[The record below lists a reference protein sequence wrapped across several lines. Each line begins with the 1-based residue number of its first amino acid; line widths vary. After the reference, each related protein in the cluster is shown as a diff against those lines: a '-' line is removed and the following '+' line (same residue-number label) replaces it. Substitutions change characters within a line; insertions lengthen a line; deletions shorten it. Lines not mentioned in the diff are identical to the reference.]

1 MKQYLFL
8 FSIAPVQSFI
18 AQARKTQDLYAGS
31 KILSELAKEGLKAAK
46 AKEMIFPNSTST
58 PSVPNRFLCL
68 IEHENPK
75 QLGID
80 VEKAV
85 QDYWKDEICEKVM
98 DYDQSQKRVNGIK
111 GIKQQIENHLDINW
125 AFIEIPSD
133 TEGGYAKAYEKIER
147 LLGAVKNA
155 RSFTQF
161 NYQTELGEK
170 GRKCSVD
177 GERNVKFYRLGES
190 EKESDVLAKKLFAP
204 TNEVC
209 INPYNNGKFPLSE
222 LQPGEGISAVSMAKR
237 QYEGSFKSTADIA
250 MLHVTNYLLK
260 NHLESILPYRNAFA
274 GFDGVKFN
282 AQLYFEENLNPNYF
296 KKQGYG
302 SIADKETIDGLKKQ
316 LSTLKNLSER
326 NGFKFCKYYAI
337 IDFDGDNM
345 GKLLSGSIEKVKAN
359 IDLKAFHKDLSSRL
373 AEFAKKATKI
383 VDSYGQTVY
392 AGGDDFLGFLNLNHL
407 FEAMRDLRNKF
418 KEMVNDELHQLGYL
432 NADITFS
439 AGVCI
444 AHYKEPLSMVL
455 AKAGA
460 AQKTAKN
467 KDKGDR
473 DAFCIVASKHSGEN
487 HETYFNWGTDCKN
500 VCDLRTVVDELIKP
514 KRFSNTFIKNL
525 SIEFARLTDT
535 KGKLSVS
542 RDLLEEEVKRL
553 LKRSFMGKK
562 EDKKKESED
571 FAKVIMA
578 IYDNADYGHDDGF
591 DNFISALNICDFMH
605 RLLSTNEEKPVLQT
619 A

>member
-31 KILSELAKEGLKAAK
+31 KILSELAKEGLKATK
-46 AKEMIFPNSTST
+46 AKEMIFPNSTSN
-58 PSVPNRFLCL
+58 PSVPNRFLCV
-68 IEHENPK
+68 IDEEPK
-75 QLGID
+75 ALGKK
-80 VEKAV
+80 VEDAVKAH
-85 QDYWKDEICEKVM
+85 WKDVICKNLTSHYNILGVEA
-98 DYDQSQKRVNGIK
+98 
-111 GIKQQIENHLDINW
+111 QIDAHLDINW
-125 AFIEIPSD
+125 TFVEI
-133 TEGGYAKAYEKIER
+133 TEGYAKAYEKIER

-204 TNEVC
+204 TNEVF

-222 LQPGEGISAVSMAKR
+222 LQPGEGISAVSMVKR

-282 AQLYFEENLNPNYF
+282 AQLYFEENLSPNYF

-302 SIADKETIDGLKKQ
+302 SIGDKETIDVLKKQ

-337 IDFDGDNM
+337 IDFDGDSM
-345 GKLLSGSIEKVKAN
+345 GKLLSGNKEKVN
-359 IDLKAFHKDLSSRL
+359 GGIDLKDFHKALSSRL
-373 AEFAKKATKI
+373 AEFAKEATKI
-383 VDSYGQTVY
+383 VDKYGQTVY

-418 KEMVNDELHQLGYL
+418 KEMVNDELHKLGYL
-432 NADITFS
+432 NADISFS
-439 AGVCI
+439 AGICI

-460 AQKTAKN
+460 AQKTAK
-467 KDKGDR
+467 KDDKGKR
-473 DAFCIVASKHSGEN
+473 DAFCLVASKHSGEN

-500 VCDLRTVVDELIKP
+500 VCDLRTVVNELIKP

-578 IYDNADYGHDDGF
+578 IYDNADYGHADGF
-591 DNFISALNICDFMH
+591 DNFISALNIGDFMH
-605 RLLSTNEEKPVLQT
+605 RLLSTNEEKPALQT
-619 A
+619 V